1 MRGPVGYATS
11 ADRSRHRPAWLPLA
25 AAALVVPTVLAGL
38 TLLWP
43 RPQIE
48 DGLTRTATETLAA
61 AGITGAGVTFSG
73 RDALL
78 TSVSGPEAQRA
89 VDVVRGV
96 PGVRV
101 ATAPVP
107 GAPEGPGG
115 EGPGGPGGEGPG
127 AGPGAAATGPFGV
140 ARRGEDIVL
149 TGVVGS
155 EEERTALVA
164 AATEQAGGL
173 TVVDELTVT
182 PGALPQPGVTASSVG
197 TIAALLG
204 ATTDGVAASI
214 DGDTL
219 TLTGTA
225 PDSASAQAAGQAL
238 SAVLPGT
245 TVDNQLTVAGGG
257 TAPSGELDDAGKR
270 ELQTALDSLT
280 GAAPVTFEPN
290 SPVLTAT
297 GSATVDGIVQL
308 VALVPGARLQV
319 DGFVATG
326 PGDGRLTAQEL
337 SDQRAATVRDAL
349 VAGGVPAD
357 NIVARGLGEGDSP
370 AAQAAGRRVQ
380 ITVI

>member
-48 DGLTRTATETLAA
+48 DGLTRAATGSLAA
-61 AGITGAGVTFSG
+61 AGITGAGVAFSG

-78 TSVSGPEAQRA
+78 TGVSGPEAQRA
-89 VDVVRGV
+89 VDVVERV

-107 GAPEGPGG
+107 GAPEAPAPGG
-115 EGPGGPGGEGPG
+115 EAPGGQGPG
-127 AGPGAAATGPFGV
+127 AGPGAAATGPFGI
-140 ARRGEDIVL
+140 ARRGEEIVL

-182 PGALPQPGVTASSVG
+182 PGALPQPGVTAASVG
-197 TIAALLG
+197 TTAALLG
-204 ATTDGVAASI
+204 AASDGVAASI

-238 SAVLPGT
+238 STALPGT
-245 TVDNQLTVAGGG
+245 TVDNQLVAPGGG
-257 TAPSGELDDAGKR
+257 TAPTGELDDAGKR
-270 ELQTALDSLT
+270 ELQTAIDSLT

-290 SPVLTAT
+290 SPVLTPT
-297 GSATVDGIVQL
+297 GASTLDGIVRL
-308 VALVPGARLQV
+308 VAQVPGARLQV

-326 PGDGRLTAQEL
+326 PGDGRFTAQEL

-380 ITVI
+380 ITVV